1 MGLVLSIPSIIGSS
15 LTGIVGIGSSFIVT
29 SLLSLTNYIQ
39 STVGAIISYAV
50 LYLLNS
56 LLSWCMLSSWFNNK
70 LSKLSAGYLQFD
82 CQNDGKCYSV
92 FAVHRLSFAL
102 VMFHCL
108 FAFILSLC
116 NSQSTVSAKIQNSL
130 WPFKI
135 VLWIILVTTSFLI
148 PTSFISFWGNVLS
161 VIGSALFIVYG
172 LLLLIDFA
180 HTWAE
185 KCVERV
191 LVTDS
196 TSSKFSLIGS
206 TVGMYLVALV
216 LTILAYV
223 YFCASSCSFN
233 QAINTINLLLCIA
246 VSCISVHPIVQ
257 EYNPRSG
264 LAQAS
269 MVACYTCYLILSAL
283 ANRPDEEKC
292 NPWSGSATGTREFS
306 KVIGAAFTFLTIVYS
321 ALRAVSGSDKDEGY
335 EYVYGDAHNLS
346 RERSLEPSLDND
358 DVVSNSYS
366 DYNYIWFHVIFILAA
381 CYTGSLLTN
390 WNTMNIYENKEN
402 DVFVRIGF
410 SYAAVWVKIIT
421 SWICHLLYAWT
432 CLAPIFFPY
441 RFMI

>member
-1 MGLVLSIPSIIGSS
+1 MGLALSIPSVIGSS
-15 LTGIVGIGSSFIVT
+15 LTSVVGIGSSFVFA

-70 LSKLSAGYLQFD
+70 LSKLSAGYLQFG
-82 CQNDGKCYSV
+82 CQDDGKCYSV
-92 FAVHRLSFAL
+92 IAVHRLSFAL

-108 FAFILSLC
+108 FALILSLS
-116 NSQSTVSAKIQNSL
+116 NSRSAVSAKIQHSL

-135 VLWIILVTTSFLI
+135 VLWILLIVASFFI
-148 PTSFISFWGNVLS
+148 PTSFMTFWGNVLS
-161 VIGSALFIVYG
+161 VIGSAFFIVYG
-172 LLLLIDFA
+172 LLLLVDFA

-196 TSSKFSLIGS
+196 TTSKFSLVGS
-206 TVGMYLVALV
+206 TVGMYLIALL

-246 VSCISVHPIVQ
+246 VSCLSVHPTVQ

-269 MVACYTCYLILSAL
+269 MVTCYTSYLILSAL
-283 ANRPDEEKC
+283 ANRPDEGKC
-292 NPWSGSATGTREFS
+292 NPWSESATGTQEFS
-306 KVIGAAFTFLTIVYS
+306 KIIGAAFTFLTIVYS
-321 ALRAVSGSDKDEGY
+321 ALRAVSGSDKDEDY
-335 EYVYGDAHNLS
+335 DFFYGDSNNLS
-346 RERSLEPSLDND
+346 RERTLETDFDDDNG
-358 DVVSNSYS
+358 VSNSKN

-390 WNTMNIYENKEN
+390 WNTMSVYEDKKN

-441 RFMI
+441 RFIN